1 MAYLLKIDQWE
12 KSYDVGIFKNEQS
25 IHDFIERIPF
35 VKKEVSEDSYIDYFM
50 KFEDIPNYYELNYN
64 NYLYIITKFSF
75 MQCEDEIYFSWNK
88 IHCWDEKVANEE
100 TFIEG
105 ETTIDAYSVT
115 NDEVKNYIKK
125 REELYIET
133 KKYYESKG
141 LKVVRYALGSQDG
154 EYVELLNDS
163 ILYMLDPHA
172 IMIWE
177 QSKDIEEFLNKYK
190 KSLSEL

>member
-163 ILYMLDPHA
+163 ILYLLDPHA